1 MNIEA
6 IKSQFPIF
14 DKKVNGKRLVYL
26 DSSNS
31 SQKPLSVLNSL
42 DHFYRSE
49 FSNIGRSIH
58 SLAVNA
64 TNKFEETRKSVKDF
78 INAKSKDEIIFTKN
92 ATESINLVATTF
104 GQLNIKPGDEV
115 LITELEHHSNYIPW
129 HYLRESKGAV
139 IKFAPINEDGDII
152 IDKLKEL
159 ITSKTKIIAV
169 THLSNVTGTIVP
181 IKEIVE
187 LAHKKN
193 IPVLVD
199 GCQSAPH
206 MKIDVQDLN
215 CDFYAIS
222 CHKVYGPTG
231 VGILYAKKKWLEKL
245 PPYIGGGGMISEVKK
260 DKVTYAPLPE
270 KYEAGTMPTAEVIAF
285 NESLKFIKSVGFKNI
300 VEHEKKL
307 TNYAL
312 EKLKK
317 INSVNIIGNP
327 KKRAGVISF
336 TIKGIHPHD
345 ISTILDEDGVAI
357 RAGHHCCQILH
368 ERLNLTATA
377 RASIGIY
384 NTKEDIDILCEAI
397 ENCRKVFDLK

>member
-1 MNIEA
+1 MDISTV
-6 IKSQFPIF
+6 KSQFPIF
-14 DKKVNGKRLVYL
+14 SKKINGKSLVYL

-31 SQKPLSVLNSL
+31 SQKPASVLKCL
-42 DHFYRSE
+42 DNFYNYE
-49 FSNIGRSIH
+49 FSNVGRSIH
-58 SLAVNA
+58 TLAVNA
-64 TNKFEETRKSVKDF
+64 TNKFEETRENVKNF
-78 INAKSKDEIIFTKN
+78 INASSKDEIIFTKN
-92 ATESINLVATTF
+92 ATESINLVAATF
-104 GQLNIKPGDEV
+104 GQQNIKKGDEI
-115 LITELEHHSNYIPW
+115 LITELEHHSNYVPW
-129 HYLRESKGAV
+129 HYLRETKGAI
-139 IKFAPINEDGDII
+139 IKFAPIDDNCDIQLN
-152 IDKLKEL
+152 KLKEL
-159 ITSKTKIIAV
+159 ITSKTKIIAI
-169 THLSNVTGTIVP
+169 THVSNVTGTIVP
-181 IKEIVE
+181 IREIVE

-206 MKIDVQDLN
+206 IKINVKDLD

-260 DKVTYAPLPE
+260 DKITYAPLPE
-270 KYEAGTMPTAEVIAF
+270 KYEAGTMPTAEVVAF
-285 NESLKFIKSVGFKNI
+285 NESIKFMKSIGIEKI
-300 VEHEKKL
+300 MQHEKEI

-327 KKRAGVISF
+327 KNKTGVISF

-345 ISTILDEDGVAI
+345 ISTIVDEDAVAI

-368 ERLNLTATA
+368 QKLGLTATA

-384 NTKEDIDILCEAI
+384 NTKEDIDILCQSI
-397 ENCRKVFDLK
+397 EKCRKVFEKQ

>member
-1 MNIEA
+1 MDINL
-6 IKSQFPIF
+6 IKSELPIF
-14 DKKVNGKRLVYL
+14 SNKIKGKPLVYL

-31 SQKPLSVLNSL
+31 SQKPKSVLDSL
-42 DHFYRSE
+42 DHFYKNE

-64 TNKFEETRKSVKDF
+64 TNKFDETRNSVKNF
-78 INAKSKDEIIFTKN
+78 INANNKDEIIFTKN
-92 ATESINLVATTF
+92 ATESINLVASTF
-104 GQLNIKPGDEV
+104 GQKNIKKGDEII
-115 LITELEHHSNYIPW
+115 ITELEHHSNYVPW
-129 HYLRESKGAV
+129 HYLRETKGAI
-139 IKFAPINEDGDII
+139 IKFAPINDEGDVII
-152 IDKLKEL
+152 SKLKEL

-187 LAHKKN
+187 IARKKN

-206 MKIDVQDLN
+206 IKIDVKDLD

-222 CHKVYGPTG
+222 GHKVYGPTG

-245 PPYIGGGGMISEVKK
+245 PPYIGGGGMINEVNK
-260 DKVTYAPLPE
+260 DKITYAPIPE

-285 NESLKFIKSVGFKNI
+285 NESIKFMESIGIQNI
-300 VEHEKKL
+300 IDHEKEL

-317 INSVNIIGNP
+317 INSLKVIGNP
-327 KKRAGVISF
+327 INKAGVISF
-336 TIKGIHPHD
+336 IIIVD
-345 ISTILDEDGVAI
+345 DEGVAI

-368 ERLNLTATA
+368 NRLNLSATA
-377 RASIGIY
+377 RASIGVY
-384 NTKEDIDILCEAI
+384 NTKEDIDILYNALEK
-397 ENCRKVFDLK
+397 CRKVFQLK

>member
-1 MNIEA
+1 MDINL
-6 IKSQFPIF
+6 IKSEFPIF
-14 DKKVNGKRLVYL
+14 SNKIKGKPLVYL

-31 SQKPLSVLNSL
+31 SQKPKSVLDSL
-42 DHFYRSE
+42 DHFYKNE

-64 TNKFEETRKSVKDF
+64 TNKFDETRNSVKNF
-78 INAKSKDEIIFTKN
+78 INANNKDEIIFTKN
-92 ATESINLVATTF
+92 ATESINLVASTF
-104 GQLNIKPGDEV
+104 GQKNIKKGDEII
-115 LITELEHHSNYIPW
+115 ITELEHHSNYVPW
-129 HYLRESKGAV
+129 HYLRETKGAI
-139 IKFAPINEDGDII
+139 IKFAPINDEGDII
-152 IDKLKEL
+152 ISKLKEL

-187 LAHKKN
+187 IARKKN

-206 MKIDVQDLN
+206 IKIDVKDLD

-222 CHKVYGPTG
+222 AHKVYGPTG

-245 PPYIGGGGMISEVKK
+245 PPYIGGGGMINEVNK
-260 DKVTYAPLPE
+260 DKITYAPIPE

-285 NESLKFIKSVGFKNI
+285 NESIKFMESIGIQNI
-300 VEHEKKL
+300 IDHEKEL

-317 INSVNIIGNP
+317 INSLKVIGNP
-327 KKRAGVISF
+327 INKAGVISF
-336 TIKGIHPHD
+336 IIKGIHPHD
-345 ISTILDEDGVAI
+345 ISTIVDDEGVAI

-368 ERLNLTATA
+368 NRLNLSATA
-377 RASIGIY
+377 RASIGVY
-384 NTKEDIDILCEAI
+384 NTKEDIDILYNALEK
-397 ENCRKVFDLK
+397 CRKVFQLK